1 MPSLGSTKGEPIR
14 NTHSRFSSG
23 FLGGGGECLV
33 NAVAAA
39 SSLVF
44 LFGARSHSYF
54 AGALKKDDRVL
65 VQDLGCLTNIHDMR
79 VVREKKYYCY
89 HTSLTVI

>member
-1 MPSLGSTKGEPIR
+1 M
-14 NTHSRFSSG
+14 
-23 FLGGGGECLV
+23 V

-65 VQDLGCLTNIHDMR
+65 VPDLGCLTNIHDMR
-79 VVREKKYYCY
+79 VVREKKILLLPYF
-89 HTSLTVI
+89 SDRNLIQNLPNIPVW